1 MTRMD
6 ALEALSKYFGYDSFR
21 PQQLE
26 IIEHVYAAQDG
37 LVLMPTGGGKSVTFQ
52 IPAITMPGTTIVLS
66 PLIAL
71 MKDQVDGLRS
81 NGIRAAY
88 INTSLQAS
96 ERTEV
101 EDAYAKGELDLL
113 YVSPEKLMSNGF
125 FQFLRRAVVNLFA
138 IDEAHCISAWGHDF
152 RPEYTQLSILK
163 KSFPEV
169 PILALTATADRLTR
183 LDICKQL
190 SVPDARQFIASF
202 DRPNISLEVRPG
214 QRRRQQIVQFLKEH
228 PEQSGIIYCL
238 SRKGTESLAAALRTE
253 GFDAQHYHAGLDAK
267 TRSQVQT
274 DFIQDKTSIVCAT
287 IAFGM
292 GIDKSNVRWVIH
304 YNLPKNI
311 ENYYQEIGRA
321 GRDGTKAETI
331 LFYSYNDYST
341 YQEMLGGN
349 DNSAVALAK
358 LDRMKEYAE
367 SLACRRR
374 VLLNYFSEDQGED
387 CGNCDI
393 CRNPPQRF
401 DGTIFAQKA
410 LSAVARLREQVGVGL
425 LIDVLRGSGRKEI
438 FAKGYHQVKTYGAGR
453 DTSQFDWTNYLT
465 QLINLGYLYV
475 AHEDYHKLKLSPAAK
490 RVLFEGEQV
499 ELVNF
504 ATLKERREAA
514 KAKAK
519 KTKGSR
525 NRNPRTRDS
534 LFNRLKELRLEI
546 ARENGKP
553 PYIIFD
559 DRALEEMAAMKP
571 TTEVELAR
579 VNGVGQHK
587 LALYGPDFLRVIRKE
602 LQASDRE
609 ARGKTPSYLMTYEAF
624 MDGEELAEIAS
635 RRGIGLSSAMS
646 HLGQAYEAGK
656 DFEIISL
663 LRPGTLERVSEALQH
678 LHPKKD
684 GKKSLLD
691 HIGAD
696 QINYGELQL
705 ALSYLARH
713 DS

>member
-1 MTRMD
+1 MD

-26 IIEHVYAAQDG
+26 IIEEVFAGRDG

-52 IPAITMPGTTIVLS
+52 IPAITMPGTAIVLS

-71 MKDQVDGLRS
+71 MKDQVDGLRA
-81 NGIRAAY
+81 NGIRAAF
-88 INTSLQAS
+88 INTSLEAK
-96 ERTEV
+96 ERMEV
-101 EDAYAKGELDLL
+101 EDAYAQGELDLL

-125 FQFLRRAVVNLFA
+125 FQFLRLSKVNLFA

-152 RPEYTQLSILK
+152 RPEYTQLGILK

-183 LDICKQL
+183 LDVCKQL
-190 SVPDARQFIASF
+190 AIPKAKQFIASF

-238 SRKGTESLAAALRTE
+238 SRKGTETLAAALRTE
-253 GFDAQHYHAGLDAK
+253 GFDAQHYHAGLNAAS
-267 TRSQVQT
+267 RSQIQT
-274 DFIQDKTSIVCAT
+274 DFIQDRINIVCAT

-321 GRDGTKAETI
+321 GRDGSKAETL
-331 LFYSYNDYST
+331 LFYSFNDYST
-341 YQEMLGGN
+341 YRDMLSGG
-349 DNSAVALAK
+349 DNEQVALAK

-374 VLLNYFSEDQGED
+374 ILLNYFSEDQGED

-393 CRNPPQRF
+393 CRNPPKRF
-401 DGTIFAQKA
+401 DGTVFAQKA

-438 FAKGYHQVKTYGAGR
+438 YAKGYHQVKTYGAGR
-453 DTSQFDWTNYLT
+453 NTSQFDWTNYLT
-465 QLINLGYLYV
+465 QLINLGYLFV
-475 AHEDYHKLKLSPAAK
+475 AHEDHHKLKLAPAAK
-490 RVLFEGEQV
+490 RVRFEGEQV

-504 ATLKERREAA
+504 ATLKERREAEQT
-514 KAKAK
+514 KAKAA
-519 KTKGSR
+519 KGSR
-525 NRNPRTRDS
+525 SRNTRSRDS
-534 LFNRLKELRLEI
+534 LFNKLRELRLEL

-571 TTEVELAR
+571 TTEAELVR

-587 LALYGPDFLRVIRKE
+587 LALYGPDFLRLIRKE
-602 LQASDRE
+602 LQTADRE
-609 ARGKTPSYLMTYEAF
+609 ARGKTPSFMLTFQAF
-624 MDGEELAEIAS
+624 MDGEDLTEIAS
-635 RRGIGLSSAMS
+635 RRGIGLGSAMG
-646 HLGQAYEAGK
+646 HLGQAYEAGQNF
-656 DFEIISL
+656 DLVSL
-663 LRPGTLERVSEALQH
+663 LRPGTLERVAEALK
-678 LHPKKD
+678 LFHPKKD
-684 GKKSLLD
+684 GKKVIID

-705 ALSYLARH
+705 ALSYYIRH
-713 DS
+713 GSE